1 MTYAAASSTYREMEI
16 LSASPGRLVL
26 IVYDYLLVHLKRAK
40 IAIDTSNL
48 ELRGESLGKAQLAVA
63 ELMGGLDME
72 RGGEMSRQLAAL
84 YSFFLA
90 SLIDVGRRNDA
101 ALLARIT
108 HQAAELRS
116 AFAEITVVQSAS
128 AA

>member
-1 MTYAAASSTYREMEI
+1 MTYAAASSTYREMEV
-16 LSASPGRLVL
+16 LSATPGRLVV
-26 IVYDYLLVHLKRAK
+26 IIYDYLLVHLKRAS
-40 IAIDTSNL
+40 IAVETKNV
-48 ELRGESLGKAQLAVA
+48 ELRGESLNKAQLAVA

-72 RGGEMSRQLAAL
+72 RGGEMSRQLASL

-101 ALLARIT
+101 KLLARIT
-108 HQAAELRS
+108 HQVSELRS
-116 AFAEITVVQSAS
+116 AFAEISVTQAAS